1 MGLPARIAV
10 PILAVFAVLF
20 LGTLGWFLRI
30 GFSTTGSAFGP
41 GSVSEQGDAR
51 IQATPAPIATDPPGT
66 FTVPQTGTGPIANGS
81 NALPGAGVGGG
92 TAAGG
97 PPAPVMQALTEL
109 RGRLARNPKDLA
121 ALVQLANMEYDA
133 QKFDKAAALY
143 VRALALDPSN
153 PDVRTDYATTLH
165 RGGHD
170 LDALKQLDLVLQQRP
185 AFRAALFNR
194 GVVERA
200 IGRRTDAIADFKK
213 YVTLAASDDP
223 RLPEARAA
231 LQELGS

>member
-1 MGLPARIAV
+1 VGLPARIAL

-20 LGTLGWFLRI
+20 LGILGWFLRI

-66 FTVPQTGTGPIANGS
+66 FTVPQTGTGPMAGGS

-92 TAAGG
+92 SPAG
-97 PPAPVMQALTEL
+97 PPGPVMAELTQL
-109 RGRLARNPKDLA
+109 RSRLARNPNDLA

-143 VRALALDPSN
+143 VRALALDPTN
-153 PDVRTDYATTLH
+153 PDVRTDYATALH
-165 RGGHD
+165 RGGRD
-170 LDALKQLDLVLQQRP
+170 LDALKQLDLVLRQRP
-185 AFRAALFNR
+185 EFHAALFNR
-194 GVVERA
+194 GVVLRA

-213 YVTLAASDDP
+213 YLGVAGSDDP
-223 RLPEARAA
+223 RAAEARAA
-231 LQELGS
+231 LEQLGP

>member
-1 MGLPARIAV
+1 VGLPARIAL
-10 PILAVFAVLF
+10 PILAVFAVVF
-20 LGTLGWFLRI
+20 LGILGWFLRI

-66 FTVPQTGTGPIANGS
+66 FTVPQTGSGPTAGGS

-92 TAAGG
+92 TPAG
-97 PPAPVMQALTEL
+97 PPGPVMQELTQL
-109 RGRLARNPKDLA
+109 RARLARNPNDLA

-153 PDVRTDYATTLH
+153 PDVRTDYATALH
-165 RGGHD
+165 RGGRD
-170 LDALKQLDLVLQQRP
+170 LDALKQLDLVLRERP
-185 AFRAALFNR
+185 EFHAALFNR
-194 GVVERA
+194 GVVLRA

-213 YVTLAASDDP
+213 YLTVAGSDDP
-223 RLPEARAA
+223 RVADARTA
-231 LQELGS
+231 LQQLGP